1 MIGFFIWLVSAV
13 LIFFGPAAA
22 FTAGNSVPPP
32 HQQETPPVAYR
43 LLTPGET
50 EIDEFALIAVN
61 DGPVQG
67 IDCAWGYSYLEFN
80 ISRAAH
86 TEDSNLYL
94 VKFSV
99 SFTPGYTAAQNDFEL
114 AEGVPYYEDA
124 CLKGGTM
131 TVSVTDNG
139 EAGHCIVIPRSAWR
153 YAGSETDLA
162 EWDGTRFY
170 DSSSSMDVPDETIT
184 ASREFE
190 AGSRDADKKA
200 TRIMQTTFLVE
211 AFPQESREDV
221 LTFEFTHTLSA
232 QRQLPGGLWETL
244 KYTDGAEHK
253 QELVHTFSISVP
265 FSL

>member
-32 HQQETPPVAYR
+32 QQQETPPVAYR

-184 ASREFE
+184 ASWTFE

>member
-22 FTAGNSVPPP
+22 FTAGNSGPAP

-50 EIDEFALIAVN
+50 DDEFAMIAVN

-99 SFTPGYTAAQNDFEL
+99 SFTPGYTAAKNDFEL
-114 AEGVPYYEDA
+114 AEGVPYDEDA

-139 EAGHCIVIPRSAWR
+139 EAGHCVVIPRSAWR
-153 YAGSETDLA
+153 YQGSET
-162 EWDGTRFY
+162 GTAGWNGTQFY
-170 DSSSSMDVPDETIT
+170 SSSSPMDADETVT

-190 AGSRDADKKA
+190 AGSGDANKKA
-200 TRIMQTTFLVE
+200 TRSMQTTFLVE

-232 QRQLPGGLWETL
+232 QHRLPGGLWETL